1 MKRLLGYSLVIFMTI
16 MLIGLTTNQA
26 HSDETFLSGSA
37 DSPGHGHNEEGIK
50 HAGMGHWDVA
60 AGHFSEAVGAD
71 KNLAEAHYNLAV
83 ALHNQKKHGDAK
95 AHFKHALDLAPKNP
109 KIAGSGLLQGHLK

>member
-1 MKRLLGYSLVIFMTI
+1 MKKLFGYGLVAFMAI
-16 MLIGLTTNQA
+16 MLIGLTTNLTYA
-26 HSDETFLSGSA
+26 GETFLSGPS

-50 HAGMGHWDVA
+50 HAGMEHWGVA
-60 AGHFSEAVGAD
+60 EGHFMEAVQAD
-71 KNLAEAHYNLAV
+71 NKMAEAHYNLAV

-95 AHFKHALDLAPKNP
+95 KHFKHALDLAPKNP